1 MKASKRSVA
10 PPLAARRKAAAKA
23 GESGAKGGL
32 DDAIYNLE
40 AHGHGGGMFKRI
52 ITIWPGLIA
61 GNLMPLCV
69 TQAVPAWGF
78 WPGRATGWKAPAQQR
93 EMLP

>member
-1 MKASKRSVA
+1 
-10 PPLAARRKAAAKA
+10 
-23 GESGAKGGL
+23 
-32 DDAIYNLE
+32 
-40 AHGHGGGMFKRI
+40 MFKRI
-52 ITIWPGLIA
+52 ITIGPGLIA

-78 WPGRATGWKAPAQQR
+78 WPGRATGWKAPAEQR